1 MEIRMSNPNCD
12 NVIKQPTKPRKKNA
26 LAHGIYGKDILL
38 PWESRKDF
46 EKLLADLRDDFRP
59 VGRMQN
65 DIVFDLAHLRWQ
77 KYRVHKMY
85 IGAAYRNPFVSD
97 LVEAR
102 PKSWAEMRS
111 HLRRKSINERTMSE
125 LMDEVFLEQT
135 EESAKTLVKAIRE
148 GKLAN
153 SQIVNGKAFLDVEK
167 DFTTPLIETFDLRP
181 GAEDSLHRTYSPE
194 YLEPIIRLEAM
205 IDARID
211 KALARLV
218 SLQEYERVRAT
229 YSPPLIPVDASTP
242 SGNQREVE
250 NGATTMEGVFLK
262 RPVAPAARMSF
273 TPQDGPRALPGH
285 PQGHGRSR

>member
-1 MEIRMSNPNCD
+1 MSNPNCD
-12 NVIKQPTKPRKKNA
+12 NANKQPTKPRKKNA

-85 IGAAYRNPFVSD
+85 IGAAYRDPFVSD

-153 SQIVNGKAFLDVEK
+153 SQIVNGKAFLDVQK

-218 SLQEYERVRAT
+218 SLQEYKRVRAT

-250 NGATTMEGVFLK
+250 NGVTTMEGVFLK
-262 RPVAPAARMSF
+262 
-273 TPQDGPRALPGH
+273 
-285 PQGHGRSR
+285 